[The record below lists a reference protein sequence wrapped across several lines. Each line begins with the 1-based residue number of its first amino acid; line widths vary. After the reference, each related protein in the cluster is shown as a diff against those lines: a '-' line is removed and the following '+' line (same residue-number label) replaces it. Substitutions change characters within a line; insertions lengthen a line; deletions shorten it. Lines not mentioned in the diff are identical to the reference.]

1 MSAPV
6 TIHAI
11 AHTSLPYARERHDI
25 VVSAVEIIVKF
36 GQSLTAQSL
45 LWSSKDLVSLR
56 SQRKIAWKANEA
68 LVITIANGERD

>member
-1 MSAPV
+1 M
-6 TIHAI
+6 
-11 AHTSLPYARERHDI
+11 L
-25 VVSAVEIIVKF
+25 VSAVEIIVKF

-45 LWSSKDLVSLR
+45 LWSSKDLVSLL